1 MLSNL
6 QHTFEQITKIPYLL
20 DEVESLKSK
29 LDVMNTQLAANNS
42 SYKWVSLSEAAKQ
55 VGITTPALR
64 SRIKR
69 DHYPQDIVWRQRSR
83 KSAIFINMVSL
94 EEYL

>member
-1 MLSNL
+1 MQSNL
-6 QHTFEQITKIPYLL
+6 QNTIELFEQIPYLL
-20 DEVESLKSK
+20 GEVESLKSK

-42 SYKWVSLSEAAKQ
+42 SYKWVSLCEAAKQ

-83 KSAIFINMVSL
+83 KSAIFINMVKL